1 MAEKQKSW
9 FSSDEFFFT
18 AVRVFGYGLFFLGC
32 YFQIA
37 YYFPAANIFAFN
49 RELPPLFGVIF
60 LTLGICI
67 VALSANL
74 ALSRKQVQ
82 VLDVIGSIVEMLA
95 TDYLESDEEKPHK
108 RNRTKADLDKL
119 RRELRESSELRI
131 KESEV
136 RLRGEWRFVVGLMVA
151 ILFGFLTLFLAV
163 RN

>member
-1 MAEKQKSW
+1 MAEKRKSW

-18 AVRVFGYGLFFLGC
+18 ALRVFGYGLFFLGC
-32 YFQIA
+32 YFQTA

-49 RELPPLFGVIF
+49 RELLPLFGLIF
-60 LTLGICI
+60 LTLSICI

-82 VLDVIGSIVEMLA
+82 ALDAIGSIVEKLTA
-95 TDYLESDEEKPHK
+95 DYLESDEEKPRK

-119 RRELRESSELRI
+119 RRELMQSSELRI

-136 RLRGEWRFVVGLMVA
+136 RLSGEWRFVVVLMVT
-151 ILFGFLTLFLAV
+151 ILCGFLTLFLAV